1 MNEKILIVVV
11 CLLGIVGVCY
21 GLYKKDHMVF
31 VAGLVFVIA
40 GYLMF
45 RKKLKSHLREKYF
58 SGDDPNKS

>member
-11 CLLGIVGVCY
+11 CLLGTVGVCY
-21 GLYKKDHMVF
+21 GLYKKDHVVF

-45 RKKLKSHLREKYF
+45 RKKLKSYIRRKYL
-58 SGDDPNKS
+58 SEHDPEP